1 MKRASALLLLAVLAG
16 GVAASCSSPDGPTAA
31 EIASAECL
39 NDAGAFYQQRIA
51 PLLATDHPKTCNQ
64 CHLSGVDLN
73 LFVRDDM
80 CETRACLFELGLVD
94 RQNPD
99 DSLVLSWIK
108 RAQPESEL
116 ITEEVIEEEYEG
128 FREFVGQ
135 MARCGGESCKGVHC
149 PSTARDVECGP
160 ADDVPEDAPPVVPP
174 DTGCDDLALETA
186 FRDTVYVW
194 RDRCFPCHFTSEK
207 LADLDAPRW
216 IDVEGGCVAGSLKTF
231 HNVVQGGYVNLAH
244 PDRSFL
250 LLKPLGKENGGVEHG
265 GGDKFHGPEDP
276 SYISFY
282 SFLTHYA
289 ECMNA
294 AATP

>member
-1 MKRASALLLLAVLAG
+1 MMRMSAALVLAVLSTAA
-16 GVAASCSSPDGPTAA
+16 AASCSSPDGPTA
-31 EIASAECL
+31 EELASARCL
-39 NDAGAFYQQRIA
+39 ADAGELYEQRIA
-51 PLLATDHPKTCNQ
+51 PLLATDRPKTCNQ
-64 CHLSGVDLN
+64 CHLSGVDLS

-99 DSLVLSWIK
+99 DSLILSWIE
-108 RAQPESEL
+108 RAEPESDL
-116 ITEEVIEEEYEG
+116 VTEQVIAEEYEG
-128 FREFVGQ
+128 FREFVGR
-135 MARCGGESCKGVHC
+135 MARCGGESCKGVRC
-149 PSTARDVECGP
+149 PQTSPDAECGP
-160 ADDVPEDAPPVVPP
+160 ADTPDDEPPTVPP
-174 DTGCDDLALETA
+174 DTGCTDLALEKA

-207 LADLDAPRW
+207 QADLEAPRW

-231 HNVVQGGYVNLAH
+231 HNVVENGYVNLAH

-250 LLKPLGKENGGVEHG
+250 LLKPLGEDNGGVEHG

-276 SYISFY
+276 GYVSFL

-289 ECMNA
+289 GCVNA
-294 AATP
+294 GADP

>member
-1 MKRASALLLLAVLAG
+1 MRRASTALVLALLSSAI
-16 GVAASCSSPDGPTAA
+16 AASCSSAEGPTA
-31 EIASAECL
+31 EELASARCL
-39 NDAGAFYQQRIA
+39 SDAGELYEQRIA
-51 PLLATDHPKTCNQ
+51 PLLATDRPKSCNQ

-94 RQNPD
+94 RANPD
-99 DSLVLSWIK
+99 DSLVLSWIR

-116 ITEEVIEEEYEG
+116 ITEEVIAEEYEG

-135 MARCGGESCKGVHC
+135 MARCGGEACEGVRC
-149 PSTARDVECGP
+149 PQTRSDAECGP
-160 ADDVPEDAPPVVPP
+160 ADTPDGKPPTVPAA
-174 DTGCDDLALETA
+174 TGCDDLALEGA

-207 LADLDAPRW
+207 QAALDAPRW
-216 IDVEGGCVAGSLKTF
+216 IDVEAGCETGSLKTF
-231 HNVVQGGYVNLAH
+231 HNVVQDGYVNLNN
-244 PDRSFL
+244 PERSFL
-250 LLKPLGKENGGVEHG
+250 LLKPLGTDNGGVEHG

-276 SYISFY
+276 GYVSFL

-289 ECMNA
+289 DCVNGA
-294 AATP
+294 RTR

>member
-1 MKRASALLLLAVLAG
+1 MKRASRVLALAVLWAA
-16 GVAASCSSPDGPTAA
+16 VAASCASNDGPSAA

-39 NDAGAFYQQRIA
+39 DQSGALYEQRIA
-51 PLLATDHPKTCNQ
+51 PLLATDRPKTCNQ

-80 CETRACLFELGLVD
+80 CETRACLFELGLID

-99 DSLVLSWIK
+99 DSLVLAWIR
-108 RAQPESEL
+108 RAQPESDL
-116 ITEEVIEEEYEG
+116 ITEQVIEEEYEG

-135 MARCGGESCKGVHC
+135 MAQCGGESCQGVRC
-149 PSTARDVECGP
+149 PQTRPAAECGP
-160 ADDVPEDAPPVVPP
+160 ADAPDGDPPVVPP
-174 DTGCDDLALETA
+174 DTGCDDLSLETA
-186 FRDTVYVW
+186 FRDTVYTW

-207 LADLDAPRW
+207 FADLDAPRW

-231 HNVVQGGYVNLAH
+231 HNVVQGGYVNVDD

-250 LLKPLGKENGGVEHG
+250 LLKPLGRDNGGVEHG
-265 GGDKFHGPEDP
+265 GGDKFHGTDDP
-276 SYISFY
+276 SYVSFL

-289 ECMNA
+289 GCVNPSEND
-294 AATP
+294 